1 MIEFTLTREGPIA
14 IATMT
19 SGENR
24 LGTAAISS
32 WNTMLDEIEADPEV
46 SSVVVTG
53 VDRHW
58 STGLD
63 LHEVADMSE
72 PELASF
78 MRSVDLLLGR
88 ILTLPLVTVAALNG
102 HTYAAGALLALA
114 HDVRVMREDKGFF
127 CLPSVD
133 VGIPF
138 SAGMSALIVAKLP
151 QPIAHDLVVSCRRIG
166 GTEAERTGVVTH
178 AYPEAEVLPM
188 ARDIAHSHSGKDA
201 ATLTTVKRRLYPVAA
216 DLLAAVP

>member
-24 LGTAAISS
+24 LGTAGISS
-32 WNTMLDEIEADPEV
+32 WNNMLDEIEADPEV

-138 SAGMSALIVAKLP
+138 SAGMSALIVAKVP

-166 GTEAERTGVVTH
+166 GAEAERTGVVTH
-178 AYPEAEVLPM
+178 AYPEDEVLPM